1 MSPRVRTHKGKIDK
15 EEGRNSVKG
24 QKKEL
29 IREKA
34 LGQIRRY
41 FPKGSQRVDDRRVI
55 SGIVHVLRNGLK

>member
-34 LGQIRRY
+34 FGQIRRY
-41 FPKGSQRVDDRRVI
+41 FPKGLKWRDLPKFCKSWQREVR
-55 SGIVHVLRNGLK
+55 KF